1 MKTVKNY
8 SDIPSTAVYMGSEDG
23 GGWLDE
29 FTADVIADAEE
40 PIRFRDADG
49 IHHYFNLIVLY

>member
-1 MKTVKNY
+1 MKTVTKY
-8 SDIPSTAVYMGSEDG
+8 SDIPGTAVYMGSEDG

-40 PIRFRDADG
+40 PIRFRDEEG
-49 IHHYFNLIVLY
+49 IHHYFNLVVLY